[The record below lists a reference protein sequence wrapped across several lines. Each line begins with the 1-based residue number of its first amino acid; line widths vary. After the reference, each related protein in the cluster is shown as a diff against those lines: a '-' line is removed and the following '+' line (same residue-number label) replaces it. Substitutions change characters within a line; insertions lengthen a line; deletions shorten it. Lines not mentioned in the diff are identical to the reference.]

1 MRASPR
7 FPPRRGD
14 TPSLLRL
21 GAFLV
26 RVIGLAVVGVLLF
39 HTPSVTPHT
48 RVMQICVYAVLGLA
62 VAGWS
67 LLDLLPA
74 LQPHRL
80 RLLGPVLGVV
90 VAASGLGCALPDGDG
105 LVAFAVVGSMVAGS
119 ELELLPACAVSGTG
133 ILAIMIGAIAFG
145 DSVGTLLGYPLLL
158 LVGLLLGRTR
168 RGYQVQAEQSAA
180 LLAQYEQLQVQ
191 QRRTEVLDERARIA
205 REIHDVLAHS
215 LGALGIQVQV
225 ARAVLTDSQDIDKA
239 VDLLGAAQRMVS
251 EGLAETRRAVH
262 ALRSDQLPL
271 DQEIA
276 RAADVHTRR
285 HGTAVTVDIEGTPRP
300 LPPDATLALLRIVQ
314 EALVNAAKH
323 APGEPVRL
331 SLRCTEALTVVTV
344 SNPVAGGAGSG
355 DRRRGDAGGG
365 SISGGYGLIGMRE
378 RLRLL
383 DGTLTAGP
391 DPTDR
396 IWTVT
401 AQLPHPDGNPAPQ
414 PGTLI
419 P

>member
-1 MRASPR
+1 MKASPR

-14 TPSLLRL
+14 TATLLRPA
-21 GAFLV
+21 AFLV
-26 RVIGLAVVGVLLF
+26 RAIGLAVVGVLLF
-39 HTPSVTPHT
+39 HTPSVPPHT
-48 RVMQICVYAVLGLA
+48 RVLEICVYALLCLA
-62 VAGWS
+62 AAAWS
-67 LLDLLPA
+67 LLDLHPA

-90 VAASGLGCALPDGDG
+90 VAAGGLGCALPDGDG
-105 LVAFAVVGSMVAGS
+105 LVAFAVVGAMVAGS
-119 ELELLPACAVSGTG
+119 ELELLPACAVTGTG
-133 ILAIMIGAIAFG
+133 VLAIAIGAIAFD

-180 LLAQYEQLQVQ
+180 LLAQFEQLQVQ
-191 QRRTEVLDERARIA
+191 QRRTEVLDERNRIA

-225 ARAVLTDSQDIDKA
+225 ARAVLTDNQDIDKA
-239 VDLLGAAQRMVS
+239 VELLTAAQRMVS
-251 EGLAETRRAVH
+251 EGLVETRRAVH
-262 ALRSDQLPL
+262 ALRTDQLPL
-271 DQEIA
+271 AEEIA
-276 RAADVHTRR
+276 RAADTHTRR
-285 HGTAVTVDIEGTPRP
+285 HGAVVTVDIEGTPRP

-331 SLRCTEALTVVTV
+331 SLRCTDALTVVTV
-344 SNPVAGGAGSG
+344 ANPVAADTGVGEV
-355 DRRRGDAGGG
+355 RRGDAGGG

-383 DGTLTAGP
+383 KGTLTAGP
-391 DPTDR
+391 EGDT
-396 IWTVT
+396 WTVT
-401 AQLPHPDGNPAPQ
+401 AQLPHPDGNPAPR